1 MTQPTR
7 PTAHLSDEELFALA
21 LPPAGQP
28 EALPAHLSLCRVC
41 SRALSE
47 WKQAVGE
54 LGGEADSEMA
64 RRSTADWEA
73 RAKETM
79 DRVRASGAPG
89 RRGSRQALVGLLLAA
104 SMLLFALLAP
114 RRPDTAVSAPDTTA
128 SSELSPADQE
138 DDDLLRD
145 IQRVA
150 RGEEL
155 WNPLPADDTLA
166 DESL

>member
-1 MTQPTR
+1 
-7 PTAHLSDEELFALA
+7 
-21 LPPAGQP
+21 
-28 EALPAHLSLCRVC
+28 
-41 SRALSE
+41 
-47 WKQAVGE
+47 
-54 LGGEADSEMA
+54 MA

-155 WNPLPADDTLA
+155 WNPLPADDTVA

>member
-1 MTQPTR
+1 
-7 PTAHLSDEELFALA
+7 
-21 LPPAGQP
+21 
-28 EALPAHLSLCRVC
+28 
-41 SRALSE
+41 
-47 WKQAVGE
+47 
-54 LGGEADSEMA
+54 
-64 RRSTADWEA
+64 
-73 RAKETM
+73 
-79 DRVRASGAPG
+79 
-89 RRGSRQALVGLLLAA
+89 
-104 SMLLFALLAP
+104 MLLFALLAP
-114 RRPDTAVSAPDTTA
+114 RRPDTAVPAPGNTTA